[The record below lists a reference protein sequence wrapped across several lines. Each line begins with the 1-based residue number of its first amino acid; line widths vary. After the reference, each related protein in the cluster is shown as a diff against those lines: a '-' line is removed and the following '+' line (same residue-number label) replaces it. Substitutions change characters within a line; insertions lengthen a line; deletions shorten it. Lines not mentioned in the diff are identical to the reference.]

1 MSISVTPIP
10 RLTTLTTPAFT
21 LGTANA
27 AGDALTAV
35 SSNSTLLAFDTTL
48 PANLGTSATGSAV
61 VSARRD
67 HVHGGQE
74 NISARVTHDAAQDT
88 TSGSEMSVA
97 FNTSVFDTDSMS
109 GTANRLTF
117 VTAGTYLV
125 QAYVQ
130 IEANASG
137 RRHLA
142 LRLNGTGNRLVV
154 VQTAP
159 SISEGWGNQVS
170 ALLAVDATDW
180 VEVRFLQTS
189 GSSLDVQIT
198 NSSPFLSAVKI
209 LG

>member
-1 MSISVTPIP
+1 MAIHVTPIP
-10 RLTTLTTPAFT
+10 RLTALTTPAFT

-35 SSNSTLLAFDTTL
+35 ASNSTLLTYDTTL

-61 VSARRD
+61 VAARRD
-67 HVHGGQE
+67 HVHGGQV

-97 FNTSVFDTDSMS
+97 FNTSVFDTDSMT

-117 VTAGTYLV
+117 TTAGTYLV

-130 IEANASG
+130 IEANAAG

-142 LRLNGTGNRLVV
+142 LRLNGTGNRLAVT
-154 VQTAP
+154 QTAP
-159 SISEGWGNQVS
+159 SLSEGWGNQV
-170 ALLAVDATDW
+170 AVLVAVSATDW
-180 VEVRFLQTS
+180 IEVRFLQSSGATLEIQTS
-189 GSSLDVQIT
+189 
-198 NSSPFLSAVKI
+198 NSSPWLSAVKI